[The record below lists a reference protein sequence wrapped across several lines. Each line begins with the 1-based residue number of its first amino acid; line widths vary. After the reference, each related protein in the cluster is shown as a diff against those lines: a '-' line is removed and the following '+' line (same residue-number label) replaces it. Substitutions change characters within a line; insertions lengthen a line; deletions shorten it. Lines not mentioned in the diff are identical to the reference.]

1 MKRYIR
7 FLIGSTAMAGLF
19 LGASSI
25 SAQEDDSKPKPAAR
39 DHSPLIEAIQALGD
53 QDSNRDLD
61 STTNLNPDTSQLTG
75 VQNPTLGTP
84 GIRHSYWVPGFQY
97 GNIVRSSALNQAT
110 SSGWNTTSFV
120 AGNLSLLDAWGRA
133 LLAVNYSGGG
143 SSSSDA
149 TQGNSYFQQVGLVQ
163 MFDWERWQLSFLDQ
177 FSYLPETQF
186 GFGAGTGL
194 SSPGISG
201 SLAPSLPSLRNSY
214 IPSQTIFTTFGPRYS
229 NAFATQVAYAVSHRG
244 SITVAGSYGILR
256 FIRAGNIDS
265 NNTNFSWGYNYAVTK
280 SDTFG
285 IQYGF
290 SGYRYIGN
298 PQAISDQVVQLMY
311 GRKITGRMALQLFG
325 GPDFTTFRVP
335 VNNSS
340 SRFSGSGG
348 ASLTYALP
356 PGSLGLTYNHGVSG
370 GSGVFTGATSDQ
382 LQFNLSRQLS
392 REWVASLNFGYS
404 RNKSVVNPAFSQKYN
419 SWYIGGALSRP
430 FGRNA
435 NFAFGYTA
443 QIQTSNQAVC
453 AAGTC
458 STNFTVQQIT
468 LEFQWHTRPFV
479 LR

>member
-1 MKRYIR
+1 
-7 FLIGSTAMAGLF
+7 MAALL
-19 LGASSI
+19 LGASSM
-25 SAQEDDSKPKPAAR
+25 SAQEDNSRPKPAAR
-39 DHSPLIEAIQALGD
+39 EYPPLIEGLGD
-53 QDSNRDLD
+53 QDSNGDQE
-61 STTNLNPDTSQLTG
+61 STTNLHPDTFPLTG

-97 GNIVRSSALNQAT
+97 ENTVRSRALNQAT

-120 AGNLSLLDAWGRA
+120 AGNLSLLDAWSHA
-133 LLAVNYSGGG
+133 QLAVNYSGGG

-163 MFDWERWQLSFLDQ
+163 MFDWGRWQLSFLDQ

-194 SSPGISG
+194 STPGVGG
-201 SLAPSLPSLRNSY
+201 SLATSVPGLRNSY
-214 IPSQTIFTTFGPRYS
+214 VPNQTIFTTFGPRYS
-229 NAFATQVAYAVSHRG
+229 NAFATQVTYTVSRRG
-244 SITVAGSYGILR
+244 SITAAGSYGILR
-256 FIRAGNIDS
+256 FIETGNIES
-265 NNTNFSWGYNYAVTK
+265 NVVNFNLGYNYAVTK

-285 IQYGF
+285 VQYGF

-298 PQAISDQVVQLMY
+298 PQAINDQAVQFMY
-311 GRKITGRMALQLFG
+311 GRKITGRIALQLFG
-325 GPDFTTFRVP
+325 GPDLTTFRVP
-335 VNNSS
+335 INKSS
-340 SRFSGSGG
+340 NRVSGTGG

-356 PGSLGLTYNHGVSG
+356 LGSLALTYNHSFSG
-370 GSGVFTGATSDQ
+370 GSGVFIGASLDQ
-382 LQFNLSRQLS
+382 LQFNLGRRLS
-392 REWVASLNFGYS
+392 REWAASLNFGYS
-404 RNKSVVNPAFSQKYN
+404 RNQSVASLASSQAYN

-435 NFAFGYTA
+435 NFTVGYTA

-458 STNFTVQQIT
+458 STNFTSQLIT
-468 LEFQWHTRPFV
+468 LGLQWHTRPFV